1 MQFAILEEAP
11 EMQYQLVSSHGMLAI
26 VDVLEANPSR
36 EVIMK
41 LLRIV
46 NLVSDQSSTSILVN

>member
-1 MQFAILEEAP
+1 
-11 EMQYQLVSSHGMLAI
+11 MQYQLVSSHGMLAI

-36 EVIMK
+36 EVINK

-46 NLVSDQSSTSILVN
+46 NLVSLSSTSILVN